1 MSRTK
6 AESVHRQGVLTAP
19 TETTDAGY
27 IGLRETIAG
36 AVERARMFDRHVQN
50 DTHCTLEVEFSPHGI
65 AFFTMHCQG
74 PDRQFQSTLFKKTFK
89 DKTRDWGTWHFW
101 GDLPL
106 SMIDSL
112 GNPFITARWKEMP

>member
-1 MSRTK
+1 MTMANKIVPFLAPEPGFEHPQGPVPRSLYLYTCMLRTK

-50 DTHCTLEVEFSPHGI
+50 DTHCILEVEFSPHGI
-65 AFFTMHCQG
+65 AFFTMNCQG
-74 PDRQFQSTLFKKTFK
+74 PDRKFESTLFKKNLQ
-89 DKTRDWGTWHFW
+89 G
-101 GDLPL
+101 
-106 SMIDSL
+106 
-112 GNPFITARWKEMP
+112 